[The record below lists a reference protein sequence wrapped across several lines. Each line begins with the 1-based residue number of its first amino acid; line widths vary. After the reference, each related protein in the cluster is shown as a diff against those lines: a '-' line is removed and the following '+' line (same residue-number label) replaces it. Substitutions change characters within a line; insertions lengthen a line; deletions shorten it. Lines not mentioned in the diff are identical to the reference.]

1 MIDNEK
7 LKNTLGEQLAVNKG
21 NINLRIHLVK
31 NRLKYFDFLKCEIYK
46 NKQFYCFDY
55 GYLYFVVDYYFI

>member
-31 NRLKYFDFLKCEIYK
+31 NRLKYFDFSKM
-46 NKQFYCFDY
+46 
-55 GYLYFVVDYYFI
+55 